1 MLSGLL
7 FLIPL
12 GMIFFLVLIVVV
24 VFEVLD
30 IVDNSREHTGQ
41 QAQEPY
47 DLFDFHVVLSLV
59 NEDKR
64 EKASTS
70 LTITSLTPVPGL
82 TPNTASPPYPS
93 PKERGVK

>member
-41 QAQEPY
+41 QAQQPY
-47 DLFDFHVVLSLV
+47 NLFDFHIVLNFSLDSH
-59 NEDKR
+59 NSLSPQK
-64 EKASTS
+64 S
-70 LTITSLTPVPGL
+70 LTTVPL
-82 TPNTASPPYPS
+82 SKKASPPCPS
-93 PKERGVK
+93 PKGEGE

>member
-24 VFEVLD
+24 IVFEVLD

-47 DLFDFHVVLSLV
+47 NLFDFHVFLSFSVVKRTVSPASPHPLSLW
-59 NEDKR
+59 
-64 EKASTS
+64 
-70 LTITSLTPVPGL
+70 
-82 TPNTASPPYPS
+82 
-93 PKERGVK
+93 KEVGG

>member
-12 GMIFFLVLIVVV
+12 GMIFLLVLIVI
-24 VFEVLD
+24 FEVLD

-70 LTITSLTPVPGL
+70 LTITSLTPVPL
-82 TPNTASPPYPS
+82 S
-93 PKERGVK
+93 ERRGE